1 MLDYGE
7 YSVNIG
13 LLSIRTLGV
22 TSTTSVF
29 ELQVPVGA
37 TTSVFELQVPV
48 PPWYSDALRYS

>member
-13 LLSIRTLGV
+13 LLSIRTLG